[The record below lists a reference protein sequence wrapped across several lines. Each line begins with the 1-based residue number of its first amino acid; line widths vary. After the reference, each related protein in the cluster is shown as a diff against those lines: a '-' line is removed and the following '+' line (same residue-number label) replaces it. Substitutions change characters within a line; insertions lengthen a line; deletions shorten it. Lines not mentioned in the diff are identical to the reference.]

1 MVCLVFHNAFKKFGN
16 YMIVNTV
23 TVFNQSDAAGT
34 IFFTASFCAATIP
47 GLRLFLIIAHLHL
60 LG

>member
-1 MVCLVFHNAFKKFGN
+1 
-16 YMIVNTV
+16 MIVNTV